1 MERRMRS
8 YMFDTNVFNHLL
20 DGMAELST
28 FVGRANF
35 YATHVQI
42 DELNR
47 TRDEGRKA
55 ALLQVF
61 EEVTSVR
68 VPTESFVLDAS
79 RLDEAKLGG
88 EHVVPTESAV
98 WGVSKWGQ
106 CKWTSIDNLYD
117 PMKSKLDQLNK
128 NKSNN
133 IQDSLIA
140 ETAIKN
146 RFTLVTHDSDLFKVA
161 TDFGGACANIHQ
173 LIKELSL
180 DAYG

>member
-1 MERRMRS
+1 MRS

-128 NKSNN
+128 NKIEQHS
-133 IQDSLIA
+133 
-140 ETAIKN
+140 
-146 RFTLVTHDSDLFKVA
+146 RFFD
-161 TDFGGACANIHQ
+161 C
-173 LIKELSL
+173 
-180 DAYG
+180 

>member
-1 MERRMRS
+1 MRS

-42 DELNR
+42 DELTR
-47 TRDEGRKA
+47 TRDEARKA
-55 ALLQVF
+55 VLLQVF

-79 RLDEAKLGG
+79 RLDEAKLRG
-88 EHVVPTESAV
+88 EQVVPTESAV

-106 CKWTSIDNLYD
+106 CKWTSTDNLYD
-117 PMKSKLDQLNK
+117 PIKSKLDRLNK
-128 NKSNN
+128 NKPNN

-161 TDFGGACANIHQ
+161 TEFGGACANIHH
-173 LIKELSL
+173 IIRELSL
-180 DAYG
+180 DVDG